1 MIQRGMKMKKH
12 RREGQEMRDRRR
24 KMVLRRI
31 QEQEWKEQWQ
41 NWALDEESSSA
52 DPMSIEQDRDSA

>member
-1 MIQRGMKMKKH
+1 MKMKKH